1 MDPLFCLLSEMYWQ
15 TVAMTIKDFPADC
28 SDFSLILEPRQGDYP
43 AFKGINYVL
52 PSECLYVALHR
63 I

>member
-1 MDPLFCLLSEMYWQ
+1 MYWQ
-15 TVAMTIKDFPADC
+15 TVAMTIKDFSADC